1 MPTLYAPLKINGVI
15 STDKTVLQNLNDIC
29 NACGAF
35 LTFDISQG
43 KWSVVINTTGSS
55 IKSYGDSNII
65 GNITVSET
73 GVNELYNSA
82 TFEFPHKS
90 LRDQTDFVEVV
101 IPSGDRL
108 PNEIEN
114 PLQLQS
120 QLINDPVQA
129 QYIAGIELK
138 QKRLNKIIQFT
149 TDYTSLGLKA
159 GDLIDV
165 TAAMYGFTSK
175 VFRVTKIEEVDDDV
189 IGINITG
196 MEYDANVYSTAG
208 LVFNERTKKTGILL
222 RQQNDVIKELDDA
235 NVAGSIGRM
244 IAANVGLGIANNL
257 LNKLFGRRQIGT
269 DANGNP
275 IYSRQTKP
283 ADTSAEELDKLLA
296 TAKKPA
302 LTTISD
308 GGTLCEGA
316 SKTITVGHSCDPG
329 CLFEIPAFNYAYT
342 ITGISAG
349 DINIPLT
356 GNVLVTN
363 GTGSL
368 TFTATNDATAEGS
381 GTGIETAT
389 VTIGGLSTTVA
400 IHDQV
405 DFTYAVS
412 ANTASITEGG
422 SVTITLTATGTK
434 ATASV
439 PYTITGSATGKVDTA
454 VTPLT
459 GNIAT
464 SGGTGTLVINTNAS
478 PNSFTGTQGLTISID
493 PAQNNPCVSATVS
506 VTVLDTLAVSTNVQ
520 YVKVP
525 AIWNGQYDSS
535 NVLIGLTVKKY
546 VWLPVPLGGETTVNV
561 PTAVSVTRGSPST
574 ISITA
579 TTPVAASS
587 YNVGGYAVRL
597 ITAFNSISTG
607 NLITG
612 TVSTFHGYDDGDV
625 PLVL

>member
-1 MPTLYAPLKINGVI
+1 MPTLTAPLKINGVI

-43 KWSVVINTTGSS
+43 KWAVVINTTGSS
-55 IKSYGDSNII
+55 IKSYSDSNII
-65 GNITVSET
+65 GAITVSET

-308 GGTLCEGA
+308 GGTLCEGF

-363 GTGSL
+363 GSGAL

-400 IHDQV
+400 IYDQV

-439 PYTITGSATGKVDTA
+439 PYTISGSATAKVS
-454 VTPLT
+454 TPLS

-535 NVLIGLTVKKY
+535 NVLVGLTVKKY

-597 ITAFNSISTG
+597 ITAFDSISTG

-612 TVSTFHGYDDGDV
+612 TVSTFHGYDDGVV

>member
-1 MPTLYAPLKINGVI
+1 MPTLYAPLKINGVV

-55 IKSYGDSNII
+55 IKSYSDSNII
-65 GNITVSET
+65 GEITVSET
-73 GVNELYNSA
+73 GVSELYNSA

-101 IPSGDRL
+101 IPVIDRL

-165 TAAMYGFTSK
+165 TAAMYGFSSK

-196 MEYDANVYSTAG
+196 MEYSADVYSTAG
-208 LVFNERTKKTGILL
+208 LIFKERTKKTGILL

-235 NVAGSIGRM
+235 GVAGSIGRM

-257 LNKLFGRRQIGT
+257 LNKLFGRNQIGT

-283 ADTSAEELDKLLA
+283 ANTAAEELDKVLA

-302 LTTISD
+302 LTTISA
-308 GGTLCEGA
+308 GGTVCEGF

-329 CLFEIPAFNYAYT
+329 CLFDIPAFNYPYA

-356 GNVLVTN
+356 GNVLVTG

-389 VTIGGLSTTVA
+389 VTIGGLSTTVT
-400 IHDQV
+400 IYDQV
-405 DFTYAVS
+405 DFTYAVTAS
-412 ANTASITEGG
+412 LASITEGG
-422 SVTITLTATGTK
+422 SVTITLTATGSK
-434 ATASV
+434 ANASV
-439 PYTITGSATGKVDTA
+439 PYTISGSASGKVSTA
-454 VTPLT
+454 LT
-459 GNIAT
+459 GNITT
-464 SGGTGTLVINTNAS
+464 SGGTGTLVIETTAS

-506 VTVLDTLAVSTNVQ
+506 VTVLDTLAVSTNSQ

-535 NVLIGLTVKKY
+535 NALIGLTVKKY

-561 PTAVSVTRGSPST
+561 PTAVSVTRGTSST

-597 ITAFNSISTG
+597 ITAFNNISTG

-612 TVSTFHGYDDGDV
+612 TVSTFYGYDDGVV
-625 PLVL
+625 PLA

>member
-43 KWSVVINTTGSS
+43 KWAVVINTTGSS
-55 IKSYGDSNII
+55 IKSYSDSNII

-129 QYIAGIELK
+129 QYIAAIELK

-165 TAAMYGFTSK
+165 TAAMYGFSSK

-196 MEYDANVYSTAG
+196 MEYSADVYSTAG
-208 LVFNERTKKTGILL
+208 LIFNERTKKTGILL

-235 NVAGSIGRM
+235 GVAGSIGRM
-244 IAANVGLGIANNL
+244 IAANIGLGIANNL
-257 LNKLFGRRQIGT
+257 LNKLFGRNQIGT

-275 IYSRQTKP
+275 IFSRQTKP
-283 ADTSAEELDKLLA
+283 ANTAAEELDAVLA
-296 TAKKPA
+296 GAKKPA
-302 LTTISD
+302 LQTISA

-316 SKTITVGHSCDPG
+316 SKTITVGHTCTS
-329 CLFEIPAFNYAYT
+329 CLFDIPPLNYAYT

-363 GTGSL
+363 GVGSL
-368 TFTATNDATAEGS
+368 TFTATNDATSEGS
-381 GTGIETAT
+381 GTGVETAT
-389 VTIGGLSTTVA
+389 VTIGGLSTTVQ
-400 IHDQV
+400 IYDNV
-405 DFTYAVS
+405 DSGLVS
-412 ANTASITEGG
+412 ATPNNASITEGG
-422 SVTITLTATGTK
+422 SSIVTLTASGVALNAVIPYVISGT
-434 ATASV
+434 
-439 PYTITGSATGKVDTA
+439 ATGKVSSPTLSGTVTTSSGTA
-454 VTPLT
+454 TLT
-459 GNIAT
+459 ITTTDDG
-464 SGGTGTLVINTNAS
+464 V
-478 PNSFTGTQGLTISID
+478 FQGTQGLTVTFGTSS
-493 PAQNNPCVSATVS
+493 ANPCATGATVS
-506 VTVLDTLAVSTNVQ
+506 TSITVLDNEAAPPTPPADVVRQYISTPV
-520 YVKVP
+520 V
-525 AIWNGQYDSS
+525 WSGTYDGTTGELKSIS
-535 NVLIGLTVKKY
+535 VLQSAFM
-546 VWLPVPLGGETTVNV
+546 PVPFAGEPTANV
-561 PTAVSVTRGSPST
+561 PLTLSVTQGNPS
-574 ISITA
+574 SITV
-579 TTPVAASS
+579 TST
-587 YNVGGYAVRL
+587 R
-597 ITAFNSISTG
+597 SISTVATLG
-607 NLITG
+607 GTLLEPITSFNTVAPNSAITG
-612 TVSTFHGYDDGDV
+612 TRAAIFGYY
-625 PLVL
+625 

>member
-1 MPTLYAPLKINGVI
+1 MPTLYAPLKINGVV

-55 IKSYGDSNII
+55 IKSYSDSNII
-65 GNITVSET
+65 GEITVSET
-73 GVNELYNSA
+73 GVSELYNSA

-101 IPSGDRL
+101 IPVIDRL

-165 TAAMYGFTSK
+165 TAAMYGFSSK

-196 MEYDANVYSTAG
+196 MEYSADVYSTAG
-208 LVFNERTKKTGILL
+208 LIFKERTKKTGILL

-235 NVAGSIGRM
+235 GVAGSIGRM

-257 LNKLFGRRQIGT
+257 LNKLFGRNQIGT

-283 ADTSAEELDKLLA
+283 ANTAAEELDALLS
-296 TAKKPA
+296 TAHKPA
-302 LTTISD
+302 LTTISN
-308 GGTLCEGA
+308 GGTVCEGF

-329 CLFEIPAFNYAYT
+329 CLFDIPAFNYPYA

-356 GNVLVTN
+356 GNVLVTG

-389 VTIGGLSTTVA
+389 VTIGGLSTTVT
-400 IHDQV
+400 IYDQV
-405 DFTYAVS
+405 DFTYAVTAS
-412 ANTASITEGG
+412 LASITEGG
-422 SVTITLTATGTK
+422 SVTITLTATGSK
-434 ATASV
+434 ANASV
-439 PYTITGSATGKVDTA
+439 PYTISGSASGKVSTA
-454 VTPLT
+454 LT
-459 GNIAT
+459 GNITT
-464 SGGTGTLVINTNAS
+464 SGGTGTLVIETTAS

-506 VTVLDTLAVSTNVQ
+506 VTVLDTLAVSTNSQ

-535 NVLIGLTVKKY
+535 NALIGLTVKKY

-561 PTAVSVTRGSPST
+561 PTAVSVTRGTSST

-597 ITAFNSISTG
+597 ITAFNNISTG

-612 TVSTFHGYDDGDV
+612 TVSTFYGYDDGVV
-625 PLVL
+625 PLA

>member
-1 MPTLYAPLKINGVI
+1 MPTLTAPLKINGVI

-55 IKSYGDSNII
+55 IKSYNDSNII

-73 GVNELYNSA
+73 GVSELYNSA

-101 IPSGDRL
+101 IPVIDRL

-114 PLQLQS
+114 PLQMQS

-165 TAAMYGFTSK
+165 TAAMYGFSSK

-196 MEYDANVYSTAG
+196 MEYSADVYSTAG
-208 LVFNERTKKTGILL
+208 LVFKERTKKTGILL

-235 NVAGSIGRM
+235 GVAGSIGRM
-244 IAANVGLGIANNL
+244 IAANIGLGIANNL
-257 LNKLFGRRQIGT
+257 LNKLFGRNQIGT

-283 ADTSAEELDKLLA
+283 ANTAAEELDKVLA
-296 TAKKPA
+296 GAKKPA
-302 LTTISD
+302 LQTISE

-316 SKTITVGHSCDPG
+316 SKTITVGHSCTS
-329 CLFEIPAFNYAYT
+329 CLFDIPALNYPYT

-356 GNVLVTN
+356 GNVSVTG

-400 IHDQV
+400 IYDQP

-412 ANTASITEGG
+412 ASLASITEGG

-439 PYTITGSATGKVDTA
+439 PYTISGSATAKVS
-454 VTPLT
+454 TPLS

-464 SGGTGTLVINTNAS
+464 SGGTGTLVIDTTAS

-561 PTAVSVTRGSPST
+561 PTAVSVTRAATTGI

-597 ITAFNSISTG
+597 ITAFDQISTG

-612 TVSTFHGYDDGDV
+612 TVSTFYGYDDGVV
-625 PLVL
+625 PLAL

>member
-1 MPTLYAPLKINGVI
+1 MPTLTAPLKINGVI

-43 KWSVVINTTGSS
+43 KWAVVINTTGSS
-55 IKSYGDSNII
+55 IKSYSDSNII

-129 QYIAGIELK
+129 QYIAAIELK

-196 MEYDANVYSTAG
+196 MEYSADVYSTAG
-208 LVFNERTKKTGILL
+208 LIFKERTKKTGILL

-235 NVAGSIGRM
+235 SVAGSIGRM

-283 ADTSAEELDKLLA
+283 ADTAAEELDALLA
-296 TAKKPA
+296 GAKKPA
-302 LTTISD
+302 LQTISA
-308 GGTLCEGA
+308 GGTVCEGF
-316 SKTITVGHSCDPG
+316 SKTITVGHTCSS
-329 CLFEIPAFNYAYT
+329 CLFDIPPFNYPYT

-363 GTGSL
+363 GTGAL

-389 VTIGGLSTTVA
+389 VTIGGLSTTVE
-400 IHDQV
+400 IHDTP
-405 DFTYAVS
+405 DFTYNVAAS
-412 ANTASITEGG
+412 TASITEGG
-422 SVTITLTATGTK
+422 SVTITLTATGSK

-439 PYTITGSATGKVDTA
+439 PYTISGSATGKVTTA
-454 VTPLT
+454 LT
-459 GNIAT
+459 GNITT
-464 SGGTGTLVINTNAS
+464 SGGTGTLVINTTDDGAYQ
-478 PNSFTGTQGLTISID
+478 GTQALTVSID
-493 PAQNNPCVSATVS
+493 PSFTTVCAIGTRTVS
-506 VTVLDTLAVSTNVQ
+506 ITVLDNESAPPTPPADVVRQYILTPVVWGGTYDGTTGELKSVSVLAS
-520 YVKVP
+520 
-525 AIWNGQYDSS
+525 AS
-535 NVLIGLTVKKY
+535 
-546 VWLPVPLGGETTVNV
+546 LPVPFAGEASVNV
-561 PTAVSVTRGSPST
+561 PLTLSVSQGNPST
-574 ISITA
+574 ITVTSTRAI
-579 TTPVAASS
+579 ASS
-587 YNVGGYAVRL
+587 AILGGTEIRP
-597 ITAFNSISTG
+597 ITTFNTVAPSSPIE
-607 NLITG
+607 G
-612 TVSTFHGYDDGDV
+612 TRTTVFGYY
-625 PLVL
+625 

>member
-1 MPTLYAPLKINGVI
+1 MPTLYAPLKINGVV

-43 KWSVVINTTGSS
+43 KWAVVINTTGAS
-55 IKSYGDSNII
+55 IKSYNDSNII

-73 GVNELYNSA
+73 GVSELYNSA

-101 IPSGDRL
+101 IPVIDRL

-165 TAAMYGFTSK
+165 TAAMYGFSSK
-175 VFRVTKIEEVDDDV
+175 VFRVIKIEEVDDDV

-196 MEYDANVYSTAG
+196 MEYSADVYSTAG
-208 LVFNERTKKTGILL
+208 LIFKERTKKTGILL

-235 NVAGSIGRM
+235 GVAGSIGRM

-257 LNKLFGRRQIGT
+257 LNKLFGRNQIGT

-283 ADTSAEELDKLLA
+283 ANTAAEELDKVLA

-302 LTTISD
+302 LTTISA
-308 GGTLCEGA
+308 GGTVCEGF

-329 CLFEIPAFNYAYT
+329 CLFDIPAFNYPYA

-356 GNVLVTN
+356 GNVLVTG

-389 VTIGGLSTTVA
+389 VTIGGLSTTVT
-400 IHDQV
+400 IYDQV
-405 DFTYAVS
+405 DFTYAVTAS
-412 ANTASITEGG
+412 LASITEGG
-422 SVTITLTATGTK
+422 SVTITLTATGSK
-434 ATASV
+434 ANASV
-439 PYTITGSATGKVDTA
+439 PYTISGSASGKVSTA
-454 VTPLT
+454 LT
-459 GNIAT
+459 GNITT
-464 SGGTGTLVINTNAS
+464 SGGTGTLVIETTAS

-506 VTVLDTLAVSTNVQ
+506 VTVLDTLAVSTNSQ

-535 NVLIGLTVKKY
+535 NALIGLTVKKY

-561 PTAVSVTRGSPST
+561 PTAVSVTRGTSST

-597 ITAFNSISTG
+597 ITAFNNISTG

-612 TVSTFHGYDDGDV
+612 TVSTFYGYDDGVV
-625 PLVL
+625 PLA

>member
-1 MPTLYAPLKINGVI
+1 MPTLYAPLKINGVV

-43 KWSVVINTTGSS
+43 KWAVVINTTGSS
-55 IKSYGDSNII
+55 IKSYSDSNII

-73 GVNELYNSA
+73 GVSELYNSA

-114 PLQLQS
+114 PLQMQS

-165 TAAMYGFTSK
+165 TAAMYGFSSK
-175 VFRVTKIEEVDDDV
+175 VFRVIKIEEVDDDV

-196 MEYDANVYSTAG
+196 MEYSADVYSTAG
-208 LVFNERTKKTGILL
+208 LTFKERSKKTGILL
-222 RQQNDVIKELDDA
+222 KQQNDVIKELEDA
-235 NVAGSIGRM
+235 GVAGSIGRM
-244 IAANVGLGIANNL
+244 IAANIGLGIANNL
-257 LNKLFGRRQIGT
+257 LNKLFGRNQIGT

-283 ADTSAEELDKLLA
+283 ANTAAEELDALLA
-296 TAKKPA
+296 GAKKPA
-302 LTTISD
+302 LQTITA

-316 SKTITVGHSCDPG
+316 SKTITVGHSCTS
-329 CLFEIPAFNYAYT
+329 CLFDIPAFNYPYA

-349 DINIPLT
+349 DINIALT
-356 GNVLVTN
+356 GNVVVTN

-368 TFTATNDATAEGS
+368 TFTATNDATAEGG

-389 VTIGGLSTTVA
+389 VTIGGLSTTVT
-400 IHDQV
+400 IYDNV
-405 DFTYAVS
+405 DSGLVS
-412 ANTASITEGG
+412 ATPNNASITEGG
-422 SVTITLTATGTK
+422 TSIVTLTATG
-434 ATASV
+434 ASLNAV
-439 PYTITGSATGKVDTA
+439 IPYVISGSATGKVSSPTLSGTVTTSSGTA
-454 VTPLT
+454 TLT
-459 GNIAT
+459 ITTTDDGAYQ
-464 SGGTGTLVINTNAS
+464 
-478 PNSFTGTQGLTISID
+478 GTQGLTVTFGTSS
-493 PAQNNPCVSATVS
+493 ANPCATGTVVSTS
-506 VTVLDTLAVSTNVQ
+506 ITVLDNESAPPTPPADVVRQYISTPVVWSGS
-520 YVKVP
+520 YDGTT
-525 AIWNGQYDSS
+525 GQLKSIS
-535 NVLIGLTVKKY
+535 VLQSAFM
-546 VWLPVPLGGETTVNV
+546 PVPFAGEPTANV
-561 PTAVSVTRGSPST
+561 PLTLSVTQGNPS
-574 ISITA
+574 SITV
-579 TTPVAASS
+579 TST
-587 YNVGGYAVRL
+587 R
-597 ITAFNSISTG
+597 SISTVATLG
-607 NLITG
+607 GTLLEPITTFNTVAPNTAITG
-612 TVSTFHGYDDGDV
+612 TRAAIFGYY
-625 PLVL
+625 